1 MKSFD
6 WNGTLH
12 LPDAALAA
20 DRRIPKTV
28 LACQAQLTKA
38 EQKALDRIGALAHY
52 ATVQKSTTHIPP
64 TVNEK
69 HDIQS
74 VVFLR
79 CETAQGPV
87 YANTARL
94 LHKCFPNPTVI
105 LFGSTSKVCVS
116 VAITR
121 RNLAKQGA
129 TVVDTVESTGAFEP
143 ENRAYAP
150 FLNALAFNRLPQK
163 DLLTYLHGLAW
174 TVRLARMVPSLG
186 YYPTCAESDWELL
199 DELAAQRDA
208 LTMRVAHVQ
217 QQRHDR
223 NLTLNESAKLRM
235 ELRTLEEELN
245 AVTNS
250 IKEVCNG

>member
-1 MKSFD
+1 MRDFD
-6 WNGTLH
+6 WNNALH

-28 LACQAQLTKA
+28 LARQAQLTKA
-38 EQKALDRIGALAHY
+38 EQKVLNRIGALTHY
-52 ATVQKSTTHIPP
+52 ATVQKSTTRIPP

-79 CETAQGPV
+79 CEMAQSPAYTSTAH
-87 YANTARL
+87 L

-105 LFGSTSKVCVS
+105 LFGSTNKVCVS

-121 RNLAKQGA
+121 RSLAEQGS
-129 TVVDTVESTGAFEP
+129 TVVDAVESTGAFEP
-143 ENRAYAP
+143 DDCAYTP
-150 FLNALAFNRLPQK
+150 FLNALAFDRLPQM

-174 TVRLARMVPSLG
+174 IVRLARMVPSLG

-217 QQRHDR
+217 QQRRDR
-223 NLTLNESAKLRM
+223 NLTLNESAKLHM
-235 ELRTLEEELN
+235 ELRALEKELG
-245 AVTNS
+245 AVTDS